1 MTCDLGE
8 WVRRGK
14 SSYYRSAECLGLLL
28 PFLTLLLLDQFSVL
42 KAANS
47 CPTGSAISHLFSTLI
62 PSLPTPALEGR
73 WEGHVVVQ
81 SPVFILHRL
90 PLACESWKLAD
101 DGEA

>member
-1 MTCDLGE
+1 MFGTSL
-8 WVRRGK
+8 
-14 SSYYRSAECLGLLL
+14 A

-73 WEGHVVVQ
+73 REGHVVVQ
-81 SPVFILHRL
+81 SPVFILHRR
-90 PLACESWKLAD
+90 PRACDSGTMAD

>member
-1 MTCDLGE
+1 MGE
-8 WVRRGK
+8 EGEELL
-14 SSYYRSAECLGLLL
+14 SQECRVFGTSLA

-73 WEGHVVVQ
+73 QEGHVVVQ
-81 SPVFILHRL
+81 SPVFILHRR
-90 PLACESWKLAD
+90 PLACESWKMAD